1 MFRTSSC
8 MMLNIMHNP
17 IWLQVRAELTDVTTE
32 AAAKSSEM
40 VRLQHQIQEL
50 QEQKKRV
57 QDELQAAAA
66 ASHSAAKVG
75 RKLCSL

>member
-1 MFRTSSC
+1 MIP
-8 MMLNIMHNP
+8 NIMHSP
-17 IWLQVRAELTDVTTE
+17 VCLQVQRELTEVSTE
-32 AAAKSSEM
+32 AAAKSCEM

-57 QDELQAAAA
+57 QDELKASAA
-66 ASHSAAKVG
+66 ASLSAAKVG

>member
-1 MFRTSSC
+1 MD
-8 MMLNIMHNP
+8 NP
-17 IWLQVRAELTDVTTE
+17 IWLQVQAELTEVTTE
-32 AAAKSSEM
+32 AAAKSSQM

-57 QDELQAAAA
+57 QDELQATAA

-75 RKLCSL
+75 QKLCSL